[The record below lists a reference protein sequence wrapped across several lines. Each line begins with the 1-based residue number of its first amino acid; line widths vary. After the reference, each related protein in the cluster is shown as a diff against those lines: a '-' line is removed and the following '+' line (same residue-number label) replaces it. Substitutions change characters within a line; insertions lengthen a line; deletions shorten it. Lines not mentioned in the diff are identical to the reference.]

1 MAQALDSAQRT
12 MSETLAQRSP
22 QISRMASAVR
32 RPEIEVALLTGGQDR
47 HYAFGLAM
55 SLISQGVRLDVI
67 GSDEV
72 DGAEMHATPQIRF
85 FNLRGDQRRNASVA
99 RKALRIL
106 TYYGRLIRYAT
117 RAKPKIV
124 HILWNNKFEFFDRT
138 FLMLYYKL
146 LGKKIILTAHNVNAA
161 SRDSTD
167 TPLNRFTLRMQ
178 YHLCDHI
185 FVHTER
191 MKTELL
197 ETFGVREQ
205 AVTVIPYGINNAV
218 PDTNLTADAARRH
231 LNIKSGERAIL
242 FFGAIAPYKGLDLLV
257 EAFRQIAAQSADYR
271 LIVAGS
277 PKGGCEGYLAKIR
290 EEIARIGGERVVQKI
305 EYIPDDEVEL
315 YFKAADLLVLPYRQI
330 FQSGI
335 FFLSYSFGLP
345 VVAAD
350 VGSFREDILEG
361 RTGFLCKPSDS
372 ADLAMTI
379 EKYFSS
385 DLFKHLN
392 NQRHEIRKYACARHS
407 WEVVGEMTQT
417 VYGDLLKRRGA
428 DPS

>member
-85 FNLRGDQRRNASVA
+85 FNLRGDQRRNASAA

-106 TYYGRLIRYAT
+106 TYYARLIRYAT

-218 PDTNLTADAARRH
+218 PNTNLTADAARRH

-257 EAFRQIAAQSADYR
+257 EAFRQIAAQSAAYR

-385 DLFKHLN
+385 DLFKHLD

-417 VYGDLLKRRGA
+417 VYGDLLKRWGA